1 MDYDNA
7 ARDTIN
13 AFAPSVSWEE
23 LLWLLPHEILGA
35 TIVFAMLAIAVRRHF
50 FVTTVITTSG
60 LIAAAL
66 AASLQFSHLAQGAPS
81 VLVTPLFLIDAFA
94 VFFVIVLCL
103 GALALAILGFGYFAR
118 LDDARE
124 EFQLLLLLATLGA
137 VTLASSAHFV
147 SVVIGLEMLSMA
159 LYGMIA
165 YPIHSKVGA
174 EHSLEAAFKYLVLS
188 AVASATMLFGMALIY
203 SQTGALEVVGSANSM
218 LRYASPLALFG
229 VMLVFVGIAFK
240 LSLFPFH
247 LWTPDVYEG
256 APLPSVTLLATLGK
270 VAVGAFFLRFL
281 IHSHLLLNESVTLV
295 LALLAVASILAGNV
309 LALRQTNLKR
319 LLAYSSIAH
328 MGYWVVALLSG
339 VSLGSQNMAASAAA
353 FYLLTYAAL
362 SLGAFACL
370 SIASSSE
377 SEAGVLS
384 DYRGL
389 FWRSPWLALA
399 LSVMMFGLAGIPL
412 TAGFIAKFQVFFAAV
427 ESSQWGLL
435 AALVL
440 GSAIGLFY
448 YLRVIYQMLQPAGEE
463 GRTLRDLGLES
474 VGSVITITLVVLF
487 VLWAGIL
494 PEPLLVLIAA
504 LFG

>member
-1 MDYDNA
+1 
-7 ARDTIN
+7 
-13 AFAPSVSWEE
+13 
-23 LLWLLPHEILGA
+23 
-35 TIVFAMLAIAVRRHF
+35 
-50 FVTTVITTSG
+50 
-60 LIAAAL
+60 
-66 AASLQFSHLAQGAPS
+66 
-81 VLVTPLFLIDAFA
+81 
-94 VFFVIVLCL
+94 
-103 GALALAILGFGYFAR
+103 
-118 LDDARE
+118 
-124 EFQLLLLLATLGA
+124 
-137 VTLASSAHFV
+137 
-147 SVVIGLEMLSMA
+147 
-159 LYGMIA
+159 
-165 YPIHSKVGA
+165 
-174 EHSLEAAFKYLVLS
+174 
-188 AVASATMLFGMALIY
+188 
-203 SQTGALEVVGSANSM
+203 
-218 LRYASPLALFG
+218 
-229 VMLVFVGIAFK
+229 
-240 LSLFPFH
+240 
-247 LWTPDVYEG
+247 
-256 APLPSVTLLATLGK
+256 
-270 VAVGAFFLRFL
+270 
-281 IHSHLLLNESVTLV
+281 
-295 LALLAVASILAGNV
+295 LAVASILAGNV